1 MTTPEHYRFAC
12 LPRLDASSWCRLVE
26 RVSSPL
32 DLIGLPEDRLMSL
45 GLSKPAALA
54 LQRNDPSRHRATL
67 EALARHHIKII
78 AAHESDYPP
87 QLLEVRGA
95 PAVIF
100 IRGHHEALKMPQLAM
115 VGSRHPTANGAL
127 TARDLA
133 FHFAQCGLAIT
144 SGLAI
149 GIDAASHSGALA
161 AEGTTLA
168 VCGTGL
174 DRIYPDTH
182 TDLAARI
189 LDRGAL
195 ISEFPPE
202 TAPLP
207 HHFVQRNRLISGL
220 SVGVLVI
227 EAAFKSGSLTTARY
241 AGDQGR
247 EVFAVPGSIHSPLS
261 RGCHALLREGA
272 VLVENADDVF
282 RELKINQLNH
292 GFTLP
297 FPLSSAEPLGGS
309 RLDNPSEILLDAIGF
324 EPTSL
329 DALIASTGLSSTSVA
344 SLLLSLETE
353 GRIASDSS
361 GRFYRVL
368 QSTHIE

>member
-1 MTTPEHYRFAC
+1 
-12 LPRLDASSWCRLVE
+12 V
-26 RVSSPL
+26 
-32 DLIGLPEDRLMSL
+32 
-45 GLSKPAALA
+45 
-54 LQRNDPSRHRATL
+54 
-67 EALARHHIKII
+67 
-78 AAHESDYPP
+78 
-87 QLLEVRGA
+87 
-95 PAVIF
+95 
-100 IRGHHEALKMPQLAM
+100 LKLPQLAM

-161 AEGTTLA
+161 AEGISLA

-174 DRIYPDTH
+174 DRIYPDAH
-182 TDLAARI
+182 IDLAER
-189 LDRGAL
+189 LLERGVL
-195 ISEFPPE
+195 VSEFPPG

-220 SVGVLVI
+220 SMGVLVI
-227 EAAFKSGSLTTARY
+227 EAAFKSGSLSTARY

-261 RGCHALLREGA
+261 RGCHQLLREGA
-272 VLVENADDVF
+272 TLVENAEDVF
-282 RELKINQLNH
+282 RELKISQLNQV
-292 GFTLP
+292 FSTSDRLVLP
-297 FPLSSAEPLGGS
+297 ESVGGS

-344 SLLLSLETE
+344 SLLLSLELE
-353 GRIASDSS
+353 GRVASDSS

-368 QSTHIE
+368 QLTHKE

>member
-1 MTTPEHYRFAC
+1 MATPEHYRFAC
-12 LPRLDASSWCRLVE
+12 LPRLDASSWCRLLE

-32 DLIGLPEDRLMSL
+32 HLIGLPEDRLMSL

-54 LQRNDPSRHRATL
+54 LQGHDPSRPRATL
-67 EALARHHIKII
+67 EALVRHHIEVI
-78 AAHESDYPP
+78 AAHEPDYPP
-87 QLLEVRGA
+87 QLLDVRGA

-100 IRGHHEALKMPQLAM
+100 IRGHREALKSPQLAM

-133 FHFAQCGLAIT
+133 FHFAQCGLTIT

-149 GIDAASHSGALA
+149 GIDAASHSGALT
-161 AEGTTLA
+161 AEGITIA

-182 TDLAARI
+182 TELAERI
-189 LDRGAL
+189 LERGAL
-195 ISEFPPE
+195 VSEFPPGS
-202 TAPLP
+202 APLP

-220 SVGVLVI
+220 SMGVLVI
-227 EAAFKSGSLTTARY
+227 EAAFKSGSLSTARY

-261 RGCHALLREGA
+261 RGCHELLREGA
-272 VLVENADDVF
+272 TLVENAEDVF
-282 RELKINQLNH
+282 RELKFNHLNQLVIPSQQLTPS
-292 GFTLP
+292 G
-297 FPLSSAEPLGGS
+297 SDGGS

-344 SLLLSLETE
+344 SLLLSLELE
-353 GRIASDSS
+353 GRVASDSS

-368 QSTHIE
+368 QLTHN